1 MTPKD
6 HPAFHSPRRR
16 DSISERVS
24 VERNITS
31 SMGSFGGLSMVL
43 LYRVF
48 RGVYEK
54 IVCRIL
60 YGIAKYMN
68 LFIICFWP
76 RRRKRWF
83 FDTFKIVPGFFSK
96 KILYFFPP
104 SKLVFYQLKPRTI
117 QGKTFYIFIF
127 IYFYRILGSYIN
139 NVLVISVLF
148 FISLLFC
155 LGLTNRTTN

>member
-1 MTPKD
+1 VVLGTAGLKELPMTPKD

-31 SMGSFGGLSMVL
+31 SMGSFGGFSMVL

-54 IVCRIL
+54 IVYLVL

-68 LFIICFWP
+68 LSIICFWP

-83 FDTFKIVPGFFSK
+83 FGIFKIVSYFFSR
-96 KILYFFPP
+96 KILYFFP
-104 SKLVFYQLKPRTI
+104 LFL
-117 QGKTFYIFIF
+117 FIF
-127 IYFYRILGSYIN
+127 LQFK
-139 NVLVISVLF
+139 
-148 FISLLFC
+148 
-155 LGLTNRTTN
+155 T